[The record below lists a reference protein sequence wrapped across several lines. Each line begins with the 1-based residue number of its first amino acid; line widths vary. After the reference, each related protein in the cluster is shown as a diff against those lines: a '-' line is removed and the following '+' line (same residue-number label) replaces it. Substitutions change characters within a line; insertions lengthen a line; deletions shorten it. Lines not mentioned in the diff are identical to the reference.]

1 MASKSPPGLTPII
14 PVTRCELPVKRAS
27 GVASKAKKS
36 ASLPVLRRRR
46 GRALSWRKAWIDI
59 QRGGP
64 TGWTKKTCA
73 ARRPGNAAERQNRKD
88 EERGAKRLR
97 PAAWGPAAARATAAT
112 PAGATDGIGRNPP
125 PPQHHP
131 TKDGAG
137 IHGIGGGEAEED
149 PLRGR
154 EEFLR

>member
-64 TGWTKKTCA
+64 TGWTNKTCA
-73 ARRPGNAAERQNRKD
+73 ARRPGNAAERQNRKPSAHISSFAP
-88 EERGAKRLR
+88 RR
-97 PAAWGPAAARATAAT
+97 PATREQDSKPHGARLSL
-112 PAGATDGIGRNPP
+112 PKHGKPGARPSPRGEDFIRNIPFDESVWDY
-125 PPQHHP
+125 
-131 TKDGAG
+131 T
-137 IHGIGGGEAEED
+137 
-149 PLRGR
+149 
-154 EEFLR
+154 